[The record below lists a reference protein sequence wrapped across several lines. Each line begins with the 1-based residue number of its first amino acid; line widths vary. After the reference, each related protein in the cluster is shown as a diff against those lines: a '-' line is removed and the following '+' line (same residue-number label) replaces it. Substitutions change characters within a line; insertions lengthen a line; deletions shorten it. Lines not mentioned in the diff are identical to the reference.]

1 MRGRPVDGQWAART
15 MGGTDNGRRG
25 YGHTEGANDEETEN
39 GMSNEQIDRRL
50 REIADSASLNRVIH
64 DAARPA
70 LVLFDTASASP
81 GRRVEERLLRLF
93 PGQDIELVRV
103 DVDRSPELAKKFAV
117 YAVPTL
123 ALFRDGQLAAT
134 RLGDV
139 EDGDLLDWLERESVP
154 VPA

>member
-1 MRGRPVDGQWAART
+1 

-25 YGHTEGANDEETEN
+25 YGHAEGANDEGTEN
-39 GMSNEQIDRRL
+39 GMSSEQIDRL
-50 REIADSASLNRVIH
+50 REITDSASLNRVIH

-93 PGQDIELVRV
+93 RRQDLELARV

-117 YAVPTL
+117 HAVPTL

-139 EDGDLLDWLERESVP
+139 EDGDLQDWLERESTPTP
-154 VPA
+154 V